1 MMNKRSV
8 ILFWL
13 AAALLLAA
21 GCHRLD
27 PTQGEPGSL
36 VLHLASEQLGTKAT
50 PTFNK
55 VLVVVAYRNRTG
67 SDAALNGTVAA
78 STYLETTGTDI
89 TFENLGTGDFTVYAF
104 ANVDHTAW
112 GTVGTTAASV
122 LDGNGKVDVDRLL
135 ATITEADGLPRPFPP
150 TATEAE
156 IEAALNTSLMTGRT
170 DITVNQAYTPAD
182 VVLQHPVTRL
192 NVTVYNNTHL
202 DITLNMLSFGAFAM
216 PTAYLFGRDEN
227 GDDVP
232 DVPAGTPY
240 ALCPVSSDLT
250 ITASQIQTTIPMLVY
265 ENAAAADQYRMYATV
280 SLGGSSK
287 HLGGAADAGCA
298 LRKVKDG
305 VSTPLTHM
313 RRNQEVDI
321 VMNVYYQD
329 TAIYFNV
336 SVKAWAD
343 GGGGSHTF
351 Q

>member
-104 ANVDHTAW
+104 ANVDHTDW

-135 ATITEADGLPRPFPP
+135 ATITEADGLPRPFPA

-192 NVTVYNNTHL
+192 NVTVYNNTQL

-336 SVKAWAD
+336 SVEAWAD